1 MASKTG
7 NSGYIGRVPNS
18 GAAVVKAP
26 NQKAVSKRM
35 TVHRGDDLRAGKKGK

>member
-7 NSGYIGRVPNS
+7 NSGYIGRVPNA

-26 NQKAVSKRM
+26 NQKTVQKSP
-35 TVHRGDDLRAGKKGK
+35 TVHRGNDLRVKSGK

>member
-26 NQKAVSKRM
+26 NQKTEKKSPV
-35 TVHRGDDLRAGKKGK
+35 VHRGTDLRTGKSK

>member
-7 NSGYIGRVPNS
+7 NSGYIGGVPNS

-26 NQKAVSKRM
+26 NQKTVKKSPV
-35 TVHRGDDLRAGKKGK
+35 VHRGNDLRAKGSK